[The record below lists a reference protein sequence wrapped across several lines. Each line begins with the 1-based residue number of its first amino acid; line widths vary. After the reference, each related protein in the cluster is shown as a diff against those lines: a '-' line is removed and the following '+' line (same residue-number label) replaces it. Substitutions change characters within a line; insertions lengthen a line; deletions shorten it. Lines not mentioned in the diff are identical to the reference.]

1 MARINL
7 ATTVNGRGRLDEAL
21 ALLDEALA
29 ADPDNL
35 VTLSVKGKL
44 LVDGRRLPEALAV
57 HEDLLARV
65 PDDSVRWLNYAYLL
79 KTMGRLED
87 SVAAYRKSLS
97 LDPANGA
104 AWWGLANLKTVRF
117 GMDDVEAMRAVLPSP
132 QQDDANRI
140 HLHFSL
146 GKALGDQARYEESFA
161 HYAEGNRLRRA
172 GIDYSPATVTQDVAT
187 AEAVF
192 TPGYFEQRAGQ
203 GAPAPD
209 PIFIV
214 SLPRSGSTLVEQ
226 ILASHPMVEGTEE
239 LFDIQNL
246 AGRVA
251 GAKGQGPLWQ
261 DNLPHLSAN
270 ELRALGESYLATTRP
285 RRQTDR
291 PFFTDKMPGN
301 WAYLGLIRTILPN
314 AKIVDVRRHPLG
326 CGFANFTQF
335 FTRGVDFSYDLA
347 EIGLHYRDY
356 VRLMDH
362 FDQALPGAVHHVRYE
377 DLVENL
383 EREVRRLLDYLGLP
397 FDEAC
402 LRFHENE
409 RAVHTPSA
417 QQVRRP
423 INRQGMETWR
433 NYEPWLGPLK
443 TALGPVLD

>member
-1 MARINL
+1 
-7 ATTVNGRGRLDEAL
+7 
-21 ALLDEALA
+21 
-29 ADPDNL
+29 
-35 VTLSVKGKL
+35 
-44 LVDGRRLPEALAV
+44 
-57 HEDLLARV
+57 
-65 PDDSVRWLNYAYLL
+65 
-79 KTMGRLED
+79 
-87 SVAAYRKSLS
+87 
-97 LDPANGA
+97 
-104 AWWGLANLKTVRF
+104 
-117 GMDDVEAMRAVLPSP
+117 
-132 QQDDANRI
+132 
-140 HLHFSL
+140 
-146 GKALGDQARYEESFA
+146 
-161 HYAEGNRLRRA
+161 
-172 GIDYSPATVTQDVAT
+172 
-187 AEAVF
+187 
-192 TPGYFEQRAGQ
+192 
-203 GAPAPD
+203 
-209 PIFIV
+209 
-214 SLPRSGSTLVEQ
+214 
-226 ILASHPMVEGTEE
+226 
-239 LFDIQNL
+239 
-246 AGRVA
+246 
-251 GAKGQGPLWQ
+251 
-261 DNLPHLSAN
+261 
-270 ELRALGESYLATTRP
+270 
-285 RRQTDR
+285 
-291 PFFTDKMPGN
+291 MPGN